1 MKLFAKIQELVSDRE
16 SLVCILIDEVR
27 NQRIIAMKRGG
38 GGGEDR

>member
-27 NQRIIAMKRGG
+27 IKAVVKRLT
-38 GGGEDR
+38 DW